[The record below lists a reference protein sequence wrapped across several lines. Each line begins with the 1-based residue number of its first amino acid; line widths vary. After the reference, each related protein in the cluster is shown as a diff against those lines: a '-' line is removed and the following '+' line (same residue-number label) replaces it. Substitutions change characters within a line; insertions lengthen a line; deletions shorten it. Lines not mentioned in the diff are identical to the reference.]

1 MRLLVCHILKA
12 IICSCLF
19 HLLHQLSHMHFSPVI
34 YGIVTHRS
42 DIVLHIFGHRANWCL
57 VLYDVDHNAMRRV
70 SCNTSL
76 RTSERR
82 WSAQQS
88 LRQVASM
95 DLNLDIS
102 GVSPRRHRT
111 NTTSKPMLTKTKRLR
126 TVRTLKIMLTHMLVT
141 SAEVSKEEPN
151 RYWYVPRVRPCV
163 YATSSCSCATS
174 PSITST
180 TIITV
185 PFRRPSTWNISRCIS
200 I

>member
-1 MRLLVCHILKA
+1 MCACLFRLLY
-12 IICSCLF
+12 
-19 HLLHQLSHMHFSPVI
+19 QLSHMHFSPVI

-42 DIVLHIFGHRANWCL
+42 DIVLRIFGHRANLCL
-57 VLYDVDHNAMRRV
+57 VLYDVDHNAVCRV
-70 SCNTSL
+70 SCSTSR

-95 DLNLDIS
+95 DLSLDIS

-111 NTTSKPMLTKTKRLR
+111 KTTSKPMLTKTKRLR
-126 TVRTLKIMLTHMLVT
+126 TVRTLTIMFTHMLVT
-141 SAEVSKEEPN
+141 SEEVPKEEPN
-151 RYWYVPRVRPCV
+151 RYWYVPRVRLCV
-163 YATSSCSCATS
+163 YATSWCSCATS
-174 PSITST
+174 PSFTST

-185 PFRRPSTWNISRCIS
+185 PFRRPSTWNISRYIS